1 MGILNVQGID
11 VTMGGHDI
19 LHDVTLEVAEHAV
32 VSVIGSNGVG
42 KTTLMRAISGIY
54 RCAAGTITFRGT
66 PIANLHSH
74 RIVRLGLAQAPE
86 GRMIFSNMTDVKTLC
101 SVQEGY
107 RPENSPIS
115 SLTSSRCSRF
125 SPNVCARRRVR

>member
-42 KTTLMRAISGIY
+42 KTTLMRAISGDLSLCRGDHY
-54 RCAAGTITFRGT
+54 LPRHTHRQSALAQNRAPGSRAGTRRAHDLQQHDGT
-66 PIANLHSH
+66 
-74 RIVRLGLAQAPE
+74 
-86 GRMIFSNMTDVKTLC
+86 
-101 SVQEGY
+101 
-107 RPENSPIS
+107 
-115 SLTSSRCSRF
+115 
-125 SPNVCARRRVR
+125 